1 MVNLVISC
9 GKIGSGSA
17 RRNYDSMLLG
27 FKTQLKI
34 NQTQRQ
40 QLARHAGVARHAY
53 NWGHGLCLGILS
65 HNTHCS
71 PEEKIKFPTAI
82 DLHKWLNKLVKPE
95 SPWYYEVSKCAPQY
109 ALRNLAQGWQDCFRK
124 KKARP
129 RFKKKGR
136 QDSFTLDGTI
146 KILSSNKLKVPV
158 IGCLKTYERLPVV
171 PDPKNVT
178 ISREADRWFISFKID
193 VTVAPTDKIVDVVGI
208 DLGIKVLATLSTGEI
223 IKGTN
228 SYRKHEKK
236 LARLQRK
243 VSRKV
248 FKSANGHKAQVK
260 VQKLHRKIANL
271 RKDTLHKLTSHLC
284 KNHAINVI
292 EDLNV
297 SGMLANHKLAKSI
310 ADMGFYEFRRQMEY
324 KSELYGSKLIIVDR
338 FYPSSKTCSN
348 CGAIKD
354 SLPLSERVFYC
365 EHCHLKIDRDLNA
378 ARNLEKIGR
387 ATAKLTPVDN
397 LEPYGFASCS
407 TWGDPKTALTH
418 RLRW

>member
-1 MVNLVISC
+1 
-9 GKIGSGSA
+9 
-17 RRNYDSMLLG
+17 MLLG

-34 NQTQRQ
+34 NQTQQQ

-95 SPWYYEVSKCAPQY
+95 NPWYYEVSKCAPQY
-109 ALRNLAQGWQDCFRK
+109 ALRNLAQGWQDCFKK

-136 QDSFTLDGTI
+136 QDSFTLDGRI

-193 VTVAPTDKIVDVVGI
+193 VPVSPTEKTKDVVGI

-223 IKGTN
+223 VKGTK

-236 LARLQRK
+236 LTRLQRK
-243 VSRKV
+243 FSRKV
-248 FKSANGHKAQVK
+248 FKSANGHVG
-260 VQKLHRKIANL
+260 ANGRSPL
-271 RKDTLHKLTSHLC
+271 QS
-284 KNHAINVI
+284 KNFI
-292 EDLNV
+292 E
-297 SGMLANHKLAKSI
+297 KS
-310 ADMGFYEFRRQMEY
+310 
-324 KSELYGSKLIIVDR
+324 LI
-338 FYPSSKTCSN
+338 S
-348 CGAIKD
+348 
-354 SLPLSERVFYC
+354 
-365 EHCHLKIDRDLNA
+365 
-378 ARNLEKIGR
+378 EKI
-387 ATAKLTPVDN
+387 L
-397 LEPYGFASCS
+397 YIS
-407 TWGDPKTALTH
+407 
-418 RLRW
+418 